1 MSLFEELKRRN
12 VIKVAIAYLV
22 VAWLVM
28 QFTDVVLNN
37 IEAPGWVFQV
47 IMLVLGIGFL
57 YAMFFAW
64 AFELT
69 PDGLK
74 REHEVDRSQ
83 SISHITGRKLDYLII
98 AILVVAL
105 GFFAF
110 DKFVLDPRRDAD
122 LLLTVSQPAAEV
134 SSQSSPERLHNT
146 LPLVIMM
153 DSHHPSRVYDEDTLA
168 SGGTNADIVSDILL
182 DLPISRQKE
191 AVSPEWHRDED
202 ILGFHPDLIIIHY
215 SSFLHGRKEGPRQRL
230 RLFIEFFA
238 DSDTRFI
245 IYSRRHEAS
254 LQEKVEELLAELDQ
268 EHPGLLERIHVFG
281 LLEHGEPRWRDPA
294 NAASLKLLVKKVLAI
309 D

>member
-1 MSLFEELKRRN
+1 
-12 VIKVAIAYLV
+12 
-22 VAWLVM
+22 M
-28 QFTDVVLNN
+28 QFSDVVLNN
-37 IEAPGWVFQV
+37 IEAPDWVFQV
-47 IMLVLGIGFL
+47 IMLALGIGFL
-57 YAMFFAW
+57 FAMCFAW
-64 AFELT
+64 AFELP

-83 SISHITGRKLDYLII
+83 SITHITGRRLDHLII
-98 AILVVAL
+98 VILVIAL

-110 DKFVLDPRRDAD
+110 DKFVLEPRRDS
-122 LLLTVSQPAAEV
+122 LLTVSQPVAEV
-134 SSQSSPERLHNT
+134 PSQLAPGQPHNT
-146 LPLVIMM
+146 MPLVIMM
-153 DSHHPSRVYDEDTLA
+153 DSHHPSRVYDDDIIA
-168 SGGTNADIVSDILL
+168 SGGTNADVVSDILL

-215 SSFLHGRKEGPRQRL
+215 SAFLHGSLKGPRQRL

-245 IYSRRHEAS
+245 IYSRAPQAI
-254 LQEKVEELLAELDQ
+254 LQERVEDLLAELDQ
-268 EHPGLLERIHVFG
+268 VHPGLLERIHVFG

-294 NAASLKLLVKKVLAI
+294 NAASLKLLVKKVLTI